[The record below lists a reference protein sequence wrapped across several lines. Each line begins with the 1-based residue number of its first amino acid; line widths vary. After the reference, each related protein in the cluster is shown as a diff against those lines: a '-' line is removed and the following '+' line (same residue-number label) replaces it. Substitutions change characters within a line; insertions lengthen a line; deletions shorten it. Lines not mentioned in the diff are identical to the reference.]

1 MEKLFHDFRVV
12 TPEVDEMIENG
23 LDAALLAEELAK
35 RKARGVAAHASEA
48 LVIGADTLTVLGD
61 EIIGKP
67 SSPEHA
73 TEILRRLSGTEHSVI
88 TGVCLIYTPRGLEK
102 YGYDETAITMRE
114 LSESEIGEYVQSG
127 EAMGKAGAYAIQ
139 EKGDRFVTG
148 YSGSFSNI
156 VGLPLELV
164 RKLAVEIEDETG
176 IRLPMVEEPSAG

>member
-12 TPEVDEMIENG
+12 APEVDEMIENG

-35 RKARGVAAHASEA
+35 RKAHGVAASASEA

-73 TEILRRLSGTEHSVI
+73 REILRRLSGTEHSVI

-102 YGYDETAITMRE
+102 YGHDGTAITMRE
-114 LSESEIGEYVQSG
+114 LSEREIGEYVQSG

-139 EKGDRFVTG
+139 EKGDRFVAG

-164 RKLAVEIEDETG
+164 RKLAWEIEDETG